1 MPTLTTSDGRAL
13 AYRLEGEGP
22 LLLCHPGGPGFSAG
36 YFGDL
41 AGLRQRRTLVLLD
54 PRGTG
59 GSDPPADRRAYTTAD
74 YVADVEALRTH
85 LGLERIDLLGHS
97 HGGVVAAAY
106 AAAHPDRV
114 ARLILASTLARFGP
128 EQQAAMDEGMTAKE
142 HEPWYEDAR
151 AALEAEQAGSF
162 SSPAE
167 LTELVLRELAFYFA
181 HYGEAEKAWV
191 EQLRD
196 EVIDADALRLF
207 NEEIVLAFDL
217 RPDLGRITAPTL
229 VITGAEDFITGAVC
243 AGDFVAGIP
252 GSELAILPSC
262 GHIIFVE
269 QPTAFRDAVVGFLD
283 S

>member
-1 MPTLTTSDGRAL
+1 
-13 AYRLEGEGP
+13 
-22 LLLCHPGGPGFSAG
+22 
-36 YFGDL
+36 
-41 AGLRQRRTLVLLD
+41 
-54 PRGTG
+54 
-59 GSDPPADRRAYTTAD
+59 
-74 YVADVEALRTH
+74 
-85 LGLERIDLLGHS
+85 
-97 HGGVVAAAY
+97 
-106 AAAHPDRV
+106 
-114 ARLILASTLARFGP
+114 
-128 EQQAAMDEGMTAKE
+128 
-142 HEPWYEDAR
+142 
-151 AALEAEQAGSF
+151 
-162 SSPAE
+162 